1 MKQMQD
7 LWEHPLNQEAI
18 EILQALQGIEDPE
31 TQPEMEISLPILGL
45 LEWAQPVET
54 GHERGQILMTLLELH
69 LDGKSS
75 RVMELLEGPT
85 QEGSVMSGDEHL
97 LGSVPEKREEAIKQ
111 ELRSSLK
118 RMLDEVAGRL

>member
-1 MKQMQD
+1 MKQMQNQ
-7 LWEHPLNQEAI
+7 EHLLNQEAI

-31 TQPEMEISLPILGL
+31 TQPELKTSLPILDL
-45 LEWAQPVET
+45 LMWAQPVET
-54 GHERGQILMTLLELH
+54 GHERGQILMTLMDLT
-69 LDGKSS
+69 LDGKES

-97 LGSVPEKREEAIKQ
+97 LGSVPEKREKEIKQ
-111 ELRSSLK
+111 GLRSSLK